1 MVTNPKTISWVNAVQ
16 AVDQNGNTVAWSASA
31 DLAGVQIAFDGQAA
45 VSVPAT
51 TAITQLA
58 LASIA
63 GYSTL
68 AAGQH
73 TVTVAEVTK
82 EGAVSPPSVSASFLI
97 ALVPLAPT
105 TVMVA

>member
-1 MVTNPKTISWVNAVQ
+1 MITNPKTISWTNATQ
-16 AVDQNGNTVAWSASA
+16 GVDQNGNTVPWSASA
-31 DLAGVQIAFDGQAA
+31 DLAGVQISFDGAAA

-58 LASIA
+58 LSSIA

-82 EGAVSPPSVSASFLI
+82 EGAVSPPSVVQTFLT
-97 ALVPLAPT
+97 AVVPLAPT
-105 TVMVA
+105 SVVLA